1 MAREEKLNDST
12 HAQDGKGSKG
22 FGKLKQGWSKMCE
35 KAKGMNVAL
44 KIALLVVLGVL
55 VIAVVTRMIMGR
67 KSIDPRLVK
76 QGQQLF
82 REAEEQYQL
91 AHQDYNAIIAF
102 QHNAAAAAAVYVIL
116 QLFGEAEGSKIVGV
130 DLHQYQ
136 ARVRQQAREIR
147 EVLGQGRATGSTGSS
162 NGSGEDALSSPS
174 SLLPELSK
182 GVGEGPGND
191 SPTPNQGQ
199 GASQSSSKVMSARSP
214 KNRGKAHKDQAKS
227 RSHPSLTS
235 LLASSPH
242 NPTTLA
248 QTDITKSKDGPADPG
263 PAT

>member
-1 MAREEKLNDST
+1 MVHGEKVNDRT
-12 HAQDGKGSKG
+12 QPQDGKGSKG
-22 FGKLKQGWSKMCE
+22 LGKLKQGWGKMCE

-76 QGQQLF
+76 QAQQLF

-136 ARVRQQAREIR
+136 GRIRQQAREIR
-147 EVLGQGRATGSTGSS
+147 EVLGQARATGSAGSS
-162 NGSGEDALSSPS
+162 NGSGEEALSSPG
-174 SLLPELSK
+174 SLLPEPSRGLSK
-182 GVGEGPGND
+182 DPGTD
-191 SPTPNQGQ
+191 PSPNQAQ
-199 GASQSSSKVMSARSP
+199 AASQPSGKAMGARSP
-214 KNRGKAHKDQAKS
+214 KNRGKAHKDQAKP

-235 LLASSPH
+235 LLASSPQDQA
-242 NPTTLA
+242 PPG
-248 QTDITKSKDGPADPG
+248 QTNILQSKDGPADPG